1 MYTRR
6 EEDNLTASKQP
17 LLYGMN
23 ILFIILSTIAIVLR
37 FISRRIGRVRWGRD
51 DTLIVLAWVATMAF
65 FVIMIVDVRYGG
77 TGLHVAYIM
86 ETDPTQSVVFSKL
99 IIAVSIVWCVS
110 TALSKLTILSL
121 YITLFGINKSARYA
135 CYLTGA
141 IVIGYSVGG
150 FSACFAVCRPLK
162 ALWDTNVKGTCFD
175 LNMLL
180 RWIRLPNIVS
190 DIAIMII
197 PIPYVLKLQVTG
209 RVRLGLIV
217 TFLFGSVG
225 FIFGVICW
233 SEYLKTDAVADKT
246 WSAIYIFVWSDV
258 EAGMYFIAT
267 CFLAYQPLVNRIW
280 SRLSSRVAFSK
291 NGKSAGQPEN
301 TTDRSTTP
309 FAFSRS
315 PTRYVEITKEQSF
328 SVSVGDQEDTIGL
341 VPVAHTIPEPQ
352 FGSRLSR

>member
-1 MYTRR
+1 MYIRR
-6 EEDNLTASKQP
+6 EDDNPTASKQP
-17 LLYGMN
+17 LLYGVM
-23 ILFIILSTIAIVLR
+23 ILFMILSTIAIVLR
-37 FISRRIGRVRWGRD
+37 FLSRRIGRIRWSRD
-51 DTLIVLAWVATMAF
+51 DALIISAWVATMAF
-65 FVIMIVDVRYGG
+65 YVIMLVDVRYGG

-86 ETDPTQSVVFSKL
+86 ETDPTQSLVFSKL

-121 YITLFGINKSARYA
+121 YMTLFGIHKSARYA
-135 CYLTGA
+135 CYVTGA

-162 ALWDTNVKGTCFD
+162 ALWDPSVHGTCFD

-180 RWIRLPNIVS
+180 RWIRLPNILS
-190 DIAIMII
+190 DIFIMII

-209 RVRLGLIV
+209 RVRIGLFV
-217 TFLFGSVG
+217 TFLCGSVG

-246 WSAIYIFVWSDV
+246 WSAIYIFVWSVV

-280 SRLSSRVAFSK
+280 SRLSSRVAASK
-291 NGKSAGQPEN
+291 NGKSVSQPEN
-301 TTDRSTTP
+301 TSNRSNTRY
-309 FAFSRS
+309 AFSRS
-315 PTRYVEITKEQSF
+315 PTRYAEITKEQSF
-328 SVSVGDQEDTIGL
+328 SVSVGDPEDSIGL
-341 VPVAHTIPEPQ
+341 VPVTHTLPEPQ
-352 FGSRLSR
+352 VGSRLPR